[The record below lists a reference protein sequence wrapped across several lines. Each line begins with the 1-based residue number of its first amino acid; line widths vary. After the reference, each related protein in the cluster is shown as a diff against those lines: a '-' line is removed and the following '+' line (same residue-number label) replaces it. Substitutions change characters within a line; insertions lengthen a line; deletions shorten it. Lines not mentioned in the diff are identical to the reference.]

1 MNDGWISIKSLAEA
15 MGKSTRTIQLWVKN
29 NKSVKSRMKD
39 GRSIEIYIGS
49 LPPDWQMRV
58 QASTPVVA
66 ASNTA
71 VAVLTDKVAVS
82 AENAPAV
89 IANIGGALTK
99 AQRNRLL
106 ISAMIK
112 ECPPDLTKTQWLA
125 KVARAYGVSVST
137 VRRIDDE
144 VATYGNVRIMRK
156 TGRNTKWDP
165 KAVTYLKNFYLTAK
179 SEIGVC
185 SKSTAWKACQKEARR
200 NNWEIGSRSSAY
212 LILDNINDLLLK
224 RAVGGRRALDNALY
238 ILRDLRSLNPFQ
250 VVVGDQHIFDYWIAD
265 YTTGTIRRPECY
277 LWLDMHTRLVYGIA
291 FAENHYNSGTVR
303 DALRFGLYRF
313 GKPDCTYN
321 DNGSSECSKAI
332 ATMVDDLLREGI
344 SNKDVSDLYR
354 AKDGTYVI
362 ADEDEDDE
370 ANAKIIDIAGSAEE
384 WKSKHRRIYANV
396 KNAKTKPIERFFRT
410 IEDALDAKLLPGRC
424 ATPGAAAAIDEV
436 ERARLE
442 KQKERRE
449 LLTIDQFIRV
459 VIEVIFEY
467 EESRHSTLKMSPRD
481 QLEMDQ
487 KAGFQLKE
495 YEKKDLYKIELI
507 TADRRTAKV
516 ERGRVLVNGT
526 WYQGEDVASSGTEL
540 LDTGLWA
547 SEGKRLEV
555 RYSKY
560 TGLCYAIV
568 NGEAR
573 KLEPVKKV
581 PMLDNT
587 SMLEALAWKNRQI
600 TAVTEVFNA
609 IIKSI
614 GSVAYKPALEAPA
627 QDANPQQIEQTHEEL
642 PAPVHRALP
651 FLPVHHTAHERYRWC
666 LDMIIAGCP
675 LSEKDKV
682 WARQYRC
689 SQEYEEYVDYWRHY
703 ESQIKEEIV

>member
-1 MNDGWISIKSLAEA
+1 MNDGWISVKALADA
-15 MGKSTRTIQLWVKN
+15 MGKSPRTIQLWLKN
-29 NKSVKSRMKD
+29 NQSIRSRMKD
-39 GRSIEIYIGS
+39 GRSLEIYIGS
-49 LPPDWQMRV
+49 LPPEWQMKV
-58 QASTPVVA
+58 QASTPAIV

-71 VAVLTDKVAVS
+71 VATLARKAAVS
-82 AENAPAV
+82 VETAPAT

-99 AQRNRLL
+99 SQRNRLL

-112 ECPPDLTKTQWLA
+112 ECPPDLTKTQWIA
-125 KVARAYGVSVST
+125 KVARVYGVSVST

-144 VATYGNVRIMRK
+144 VTTYGTVRMMRK
-156 TGRNTKWDP
+156 SGRNTKWDP
-165 KAVTYLKNFYLTAK
+165 KAIAYLKSFYLQAK
-179 SEIGVC
+179 AEIGVC

-212 LILDNINDLLLK
+212 LIMDDIHKLLLEK
-224 RAVGGRRALDNALY
+224 AVGGRRALDNAMY
-238 ILRDLRSLNPFQ
+238 ILRDLESLNPFQ

-277 LWLDMHTRLVYGIA
+277 LWLDMKTRLVYGVA

-354 AKDGTYVI
+354 APDGTYVI
-362 ADEDEDDE
+362 ADEDDE
-370 ANAKIIDIAGSAEE
+370 AKAKIIDIAGSAEE

-410 IEDALDAKLLPGRC
+410 IEEALDAKMLPGRC
-424 ATPGAAAAIDEV
+424 ATPGASAAIDEV

-442 KQKERRE
+442 KQKERCE

-459 VIEVIFEY
+459 VVEVILEY
-467 EESRHSTLKMSPRD
+467 EGNRHSALKMSPRNR
-481 QLEMDQ
+481 LEKDLA
-487 KAGFQLKE
+487 AGFQLKE
-495 YEKKDLYKIELI
+495 YEKKYLYKIELI

-516 ERGRVLVNGT
+516 ERGRVLVNGI

-540 LDTGLWA
+540 LDTGLWS

-555 RYSKY
+555 RFSKY

-609 IIKSI
+609 ITKTI
-614 GSVAYKPALEAPA
+614 GSVAYKPALEAPE
-627 QDANPQQIEQTHEEL
+627 QDAIQQQIEQIHEED

-675 LSEKDKV
+675 LSDKDRA